1 MNLSPRQHA
10 MISAG
15 LTPVAVGLLFF
26 ILVWPALSGRAAFQ
40 ERLEGLQF
48 QQQKLTEAAARTPV
62 LEKELAE
69 MSGLGIDRAD
79 FLEQKSRDLAA
90 ADLQR
95 LLGLLIDET
104 GATLVSTQ
112 VLPGTDDESVFP
124 EITIKV
130 YMRGAIESFR
140 QLLYRFDSGQPL
152 LFVDNLLVQKRQKGD
167 ERARRDAGQLDIRF
181 DVSAFI
187 YQATPPDTL

>member
-1 MNLSPRQHA
+1 MNLNPRQHA
-10 MISAG
+10 MISVG
-15 LTPVAVGLLFF
+15 LTPAAAGLLFF
-26 ILVWPALSGRAAFQ
+26 IMVWPALSGRAAFQ

-48 QQQKLTEAAARTPV
+48 QQQKLTETAARTPI
-62 LEKELAE
+62 LEKELAAL
-69 MSGLGIDRAD
+69 SGLEIDQTG
-79 FLEQKSRDLAA
+79 FLGQKSRDLAA

-104 GATLVSTQ
+104 GAILVSTQ
-112 VLPGTDDESVFP
+112 VLPGTDDESIFP

-130 YMRGAIESFR
+130 HMRGAIESFR
-140 QLLYRFDSGQPL
+140 QLLYRFDSGQLL
-152 LFVDNLLVQKRQKGD
+152 LFVDNLLVQKRQRGD

-187 YQATPPDTL
+187 YQAIPDTL